1 MFSKRSLS
9 RILFGV
15 YLFPLLLVVT
25 SLSVPPA
32 DLPLCG
38 LMFGLA
44 VVGSFMSRHD
54 SRIWRII
61 WVGALTASILFGVL
75 EVVAGYRIAHRRSH
89 SESATVLQYCAAIT
103 PSNTALQ
110 PTATALAVLR
120 MSWSRLMACSFRWHH
135 HGRRGRGSALDR

>member
-1 MFSKRSLS
+1 MNNSTFSKRSLS
-9 RILFGV
+9 RNLFGV

-25 SLSVPPA
+25 SLSIPPA

-44 VVGSFMSRHD
+44 VVGVFISRHD

-75 EVVAGYRIAHRRSH
+75 QVVAGYRIAHRRSH
-89 SESATVLQYCAAIT
+89 SESATALQYCAAST
-103 PSNTALQ
+103 PPNTA
-110 PTATALAVLR
+110 R
-120 MSWSRLMACSFRWHH
+120 ACVKTVVA
-135 HGRRGRGSALDR
+135 GG